1 MRTTR
6 QIFVGAV
13 PVGGGAPVSIQSM
26 TNTDTGD
33 AEATLAQIRRLAALG
48 CQIVRSAVPNHAAL
62 PAFERICAE
71 SPLPVVADIHF
82 DHDLAVE
89 ALRRGAACVRV
100 NPGNL
105 KNEEC
110 ARLVAREA
118 ARCGRAVRI
127 GVNGGSLAKDV
138 AERLGKGAEAMV
150 ESAMR
155 YVRIFESEGC
165 TALKVSLKAS
175 DVRTT
180 LNACREFASR
190 TDIPLHIGVTEA
202 GPLTSGIIKSAVGI
216 GSLLMEGIGETMRV
230 SLTAPPEEEVRT
242 ALRILEATGLRQ
254 AQPEIVS
261 CPTCGR
267 TRVALME
274 LVSQVEHEIE
284 RIKASGRRI
293 TLKKVAVMGCIV
305 NGPGE
310 ASDADVG
317 IAGGLH
323 GGVLFKHGVKVANL
337 SEEELLPAIVREL
350 EENAGVD
357 LPTCK

>member
-6 QIFVGAV
+6 QIFVGTV

-48 CQIVRSAVPNHAAL
+48 CQIVRSAVPNHAVL

-82 DHDLAVE
+82 DHTLAVE

-180 LNACREFASR
+180 LTACREFASR

-202 GPLTSGIIKSAVGI
+202 GPLTTGIIKSAVGI

-267 TRVALME
+267 TRVNLMQ
-274 LVSQVEHEIE
+274 LVADVEREVR
-284 RIKASGRRI
+284 RIQESGRVIR
-293 TLKKVAVMGCIV
+293 LRKVAVMGCEV

-310 ASDADVG
+310 ASDADIG
-317 IAGGLH
+317 IAGALH
-323 GGVLFKHGVKVANL
+323 KGILFRHGVKIATL
-337 SEEELLPAIVREL
+337 PEEELLPALVQEL
-350 EENAGVD
+350 EKAATSAAGR
-357 LPTCK
+357 